1 MRRHGLDLHL
11 TEELYLQTA
20 REEIHRGLTAHPKSL
35 PPKYFY
41 DARGSALFERI
52 THLPE
57 YYLTRAEQGLL
68 VSLVDEL
75 LETVRPQEVVEL
87 GPGSTAKV
95 RLLLDG
101 RGSTSHL
108 LRYVPFDV
116 NRQTVEEAMVAL
128 GEAYPSLAL
137 HGVVGDFER
146 HIPSLPKPL
155 GRRLVVFFGSTI
167 GNLAPPARRTFLA
180 QVRRQMAPND
190 YLLLGLDLVKD
201 ITVLEAAY
209 NDASGVT
216 AEFNRNILR
225 VVNRAVG
232 GDFQPEAFR
241 HEAYY
246 NREAG
251 RIEMH
256 LRPSSPQTA
265 ALRELGLTI
274 RVTPEET
281 IWTESSYKFTRE
293 SAEAMLK
300 EAGLRLERWDTDATA
315 LFALALAGLE

>member
-1 MRRHGLDLHL
+1 LDLHL
-11 TEELYLQTA
+11 TEELYLQAA

-52 THLPE
+52 TQLPE
-57 YYLTRAEQGLL
+57 YYLTRAEKGLL
-68 VSLVDEL
+68 VSLADEL
-75 LETVRPQEVVEL
+75 LEEVRPQEVVEL

-101 RGSTSHL
+101 RGSVSHL

-116 NRQTVEEAMVAL
+116 NRQSVEEAMAAL
-128 GEAYPSLAL
+128 GEAYPLLAV

-180 QVRRQMAPND
+180 QVRRQMAPGD

-201 ITVLEAAY
+201 TTVLEAAY

-246 NREAG
+246 NREAA

-256 LRPSSPQTA
+256 LRPSAPQTA

-281 IWTESSYKFTRE
+281 IWTESSYKFTRDG
-293 SAEAMLK
+293 AEAMLK
-300 EAGLRLERWDTDATA
+300 EAGLRLERWDTDGTA
-315 LFALALAGLE
+315 LFALALAGL